1 MTVHPLAEELHVHH
15 QRYVRIPGAATHT
28 VGRTEPW
35 ACVRPP
41 FGSLL
46 KERVVD
52 VGEFVAALQGVAA
65 GGTVHTGGPRA
76 LRR

>member
-1 MTVHPLAEELHVHH
+1 M
-15 QRYVRIPGAATHT
+15 
-28 VGRTEPW
+28 
-35 ACVRPP
+35 RPP

-46 KERVVD
+46 KEHVVD
-52 VGEFVAALQGVAA
+52 VGEFVAALEGVAA